1 MSEVFYTLLVTS
13 SFAFLLAVARMMYK
27 SKCKDIKCCGCIEIQ
42 RDVEAEQEELQ
53 FQTVHG
59 DNMESEMPRSS
70 APLPKVPRQLL

>member
-53 FQTVHG
+53 FQTVH
-59 DNMESEMPRSS
+59 NTQSESPRSD
-70 APLPKVPRQLL
+70 AIPRQLL